1 MVAGSAAAAMVVA
14 VASVGV
20 VEALRTSAADN
31 SSIVGPAST
40 PSDWTSLEVPW
51 VDHNQIQF
59 GDAAILRPTGRG
71 PIAAAEGA
79 AIVADD
85 TGDGSGGETRQVSA
99 LYADGTTAVLGN
111 GLVGIP
117 LADPGGVLAAWTTSI
132 PAGDTTVNV
141 FDTES
146 REVIASTTVGAD
158 IRVLSVH
165 GDTLLLGNLDDVEL
179 TWSPTSGG
187 DPQPL
192 SVARTVDD
200 GFISDT
206 AGDVAFATRLGAS
219 ELVRTDGTTVAAFDD
234 LYFASISPSSRFVA
248 LSGQRNIR
256 VWDATAD
263 QEVQLGLPAD
273 QRGEATRWSPDGV
286 LVVRTVPTETGTP
299 IPPDTPVTYFAC
311 QVPSGA
317 CQSLP
322 SVTESAGLADGL
334 ESSSAGQFATYV
346 G

>member
-1 MVAGSAAAAMVVA
+1 M
-14 VASVGV
+14 
-20 VEALRTSAADN
+20 
-31 SSIVGPAST
+31 
-40 PSDWTSLEVPW
+40 
-51 VDHNQIQF
+51 
-59 GDAAILRPTGRG
+59 
-71 PIAAAEGA
+71 
-79 AIVADD
+79 
-85 TGDGSGGETRQVSA
+85 
-99 LYADGTTAVLGN
+99 
-111 GLVGIP
+111 
-117 LADPGGVLAAWTTSI
+117 
-132 PAGDTTVNV
+132 NV

-219 ELVRTDGTTVAAFDD
+219 ELVRADGTTVAAFDD

-248 LSGQRNIR
+248 MSGQRYIR